1 MTWLAASFLLA
12 QVHDKHLFLHW
23 HLLGG
28 ECLFY
33 FIGWTFCCHHTSYFV
48 NPLLPSFLSSLSP
61 FFFFI
66 LLNTFSLFFTH
77 APSHC
82 LCMLLTCS
90 SCSTCSEL
98 FVQVSAVKATLVG
111 PLSLSLW
118 LSGSPLRE
126 PRGGCHY
133 IHCQWD
139 KHNGLA
145 LSVVWAQ
152 AWGWHQLLIRST
164 PVSLPPPP
172 FSTPKQP
179 CNVTPGSPS
188 AQPLKTVTYPCF

>member
-1 MTWLAASFLLA
+1 MPWPDWQQVSCWHRFMINTYSYTDIYWEVSVCSTSLVELFVVTTLLTLLILYCRPFYP
-12 QVHDKHLFLHW
+12 HCLLFSSSS
-23 HLLGG
+23 
-28 ECLFY
+28 CS
-33 FIGWTFCCHHTSYFV
+33 T
-48 NPLLPSFLSSLSP
+48 PSR
-61 FFFFI
+61 FF
-66 LLNTFSLFFTH
+66 STH

-164 PVSLPPPP
+164 PVSLPL
-172 FSTPKQP
+172 
-179 CNVTPGSPS
+179 
-188 AQPLKTVTYPCF
+188 PLSLHPNNPAM